1 MARRDQLTSA
11 SPAGAARMH
20 FDVPTLF
27 SLMLIQS
34 LALALLL
41 PLLLGW
47 CDSVAAR
54 RAQLSAA
61 AQAAGWALLLLPP
74 EGLRLTSTIA
84 LGLLSVSVTLLWMAA
99 DRWLPGRLGRTVQYG
114 MPVLVM
120 VGYGAGWDNY
130 ALRLA
135 WSNGCIGLQML
146 ALGVCL
152 LQPVKRGPFG
162 NLRWRLLF
170 TLSLGLLALLNLAR
184 GYLAA
189 FDTAHLPSFDAQHP
203 LNMAFAVMANVCV
216 LAAAIAI
223 LVAWRGESEAEL
235 RRLTQIDTAT
245 GLANRRAFQQRSVDM
260 ISMARRYSEPL
271 MLLVMDLDGCK
282 AINTTHGEDKGDQA
296 IALFGRCLDEQKRLG
311 DVVARIDGQRF
322 AVMMARS
329 DLVGPPALDRR
340 VREALLELAP
350 RELGFTLGY
359 SAGWAK
365 LRNGDR
371 NIEDLLHRAEAA
383 LYAAKRQGKGRLCAE
398 PGLEAEL
405 SVAATA

>member
-84 LGLLSVSVTLLWMAA
+84 LALLSVSVTLLWMAA

-146 ALGVCL
+146 ALGACL

-170 TLSLGLLALLNLAR
+170 TVSLSLLALLNLAR

-235 RRLTQIDTAT
+235 RRLTQVDTAT

-383 LYAAKRQGKGRLCAE
+383 LYAAKRQGKSRLCAE

>member
-1 MARRDQLTSA
+1 MR
-11 SPAGAARMH
+11 

-34 LALALLL
+34 LSLAVLL

-47 CDSVAAR
+47 CDSLAAR
-54 RAQLSAA
+54 RAQLSAF

-74 EGLRLTSTIA
+74 DGTRPTSILA
-84 LGLLSVSVTLLWMAA
+84 LGLLSVSVSLLWMAA
-99 DRWLPGRLGRTVQYG
+99 DQWLPGRTGRWIQRA

-146 ALGVCL
+146 ALCVSL
-152 LQPVKRGPFG
+152 MQPVKRGPVG
-162 NLRWRLLF
+162 NLRWRLL
-170 TLSLGLLALLNLAR
+170 LSASMGLLALLNLAR
-184 GYLAA
+184 AYLAG
-189 FDTAHLPSFDAQHP
+189 FDTAHLPSFDADHP
-203 LNMAFAVMANVCV
+203 LNMGFAVMANICV

-235 RRLTQIDTAT
+235 RRLSQVDAAT
-245 GLANRRAFQQRSVDM
+245 GLSNRRAFQQRSVDM
-260 ISMARRYSEPL
+260 ISMARRYNEPL

-282 AINTTHGEDKGDQA
+282 AINATHGEAKGDQA
-296 IALFGRCLDEQKRLG
+296 IALFARCLDEQKRLG

-322 AVMMARS
+322 AVLMARS

-340 VREALLELAP
+340 QRDALLEQAP

-365 LRNGDR
+365 LRGGDR
-371 NIEDLLHRAEAA
+371 NIDDLLRRAEAA
-383 LYAAKRQGKGRLCAE
+383 LYAAKGQGKGRLCAE

-405 SVAATA
+405 SVAVPA

>member
-1 MARRDQLTSA
+1 MR
-11 SPAGAARMH
+11 

-27 SLMLIQS
+27 SLMLILS

-47 CDSVAAR
+47 GDSQGAR
-54 RAQLSAA
+54 RAQLCAA

-74 EGLRLTSTIA
+74 EGMRLTSTVA
-84 LGLLSVSVTLLWMAA
+84 LGLLSGSVSLLWLAA
-99 DRWLPGRLGRTVQYG
+99 DQWVPGRFGRWIHLG

-120 VGYGAGWDNY
+120 VGYGVGWDNY
-130 ALRLA
+130 GLRLA

-146 ALGVCL
+146 ALCASL
-152 LQPVKRGPFG
+152 LQPVKRGPSG
-162 NLRWRLLF
+162 NLRWRLL
-170 TLSLGLLALLNLAR
+170 LVVSMGLLALLNLAR
-184 GYLAA
+184 AYLAG
-189 FDTAHLPSFDAQHP
+189 FDTAHLPRFDAPHP
-203 LNMAFAVMANVCV
+203 LNMGFAVMANICV
-216 LAAAIAI
+216 LTAAIAV
-223 LVAWRGESEAEL
+223 LVAWRGETEAEL
-235 RRLTQIDTAT
+235 RRLTQLDAAT

-260 ISMARRYSEPL
+260 ISMARRYAEPL
-271 MLLVMDLDGCK
+271 MLLVMDLDGAK
-282 AINTTHGEDKGDQA
+282 AINATHGELKGDQA
-296 IALFGRCLDEQKRLG
+296 ITLFGRCLDEQKRLG

-322 AVMMARS
+322 AVLMARS

-340 VREALLELAP
+340 LRDALLELAP

-405 SVAATA
+405 SVAATTV

>member
-1 MARRDQLTSA
+1 
-11 SPAGAARMH
+11 MH

-74 EGLRLTSTIA
+74 EGTRPTATIA
-84 LGLLSVSVTLLWMAA
+84 LGLLSGSITLLWLAA
-99 DRWLPGRLGRTVQYG
+99 DRWLPGRLGRIFQLG
-114 MPVLVM
+114 MPVLVV
-120 VGYGAGWDNY
+120 VGYGVGWDNY

-146 ALGVCL
+146 ALGASL
-152 LQPVKRGPFG
+152 MQPVKRGPAG
-162 NLRWRLLF
+162 SLRWRLLF
-170 TLSLGLLALLNLAR
+170 TVSLGVLALLNLAR
-184 GYLAA
+184 AYLAG
-189 FDTAHLPSFDAQHP
+189 FDTANLPRFDSPHP
-203 LNMAFAVMANVCV
+203 LNMAFAVMANICV
-216 LAAAIAI
+216 LTAAIAI

-235 RRLTQIDTAT
+235 RRLTQIDAAT

-260 ISMARRYSEPL
+260 ISMARRYREPL

-282 AINTTHGEDKGDQA
+282 SINATHGEAKGDQA

-311 DVVARIDGQRF
+311 DVIARIDGQRF
-322 AVMMARS
+322 AVLMARS

-340 VREALLELAP
+340 MREALLELAP
-350 RELGFTLGY
+350 RELGFALNY

-383 LYAAKRQGKGRLCAE
+383 LYAAKRQGRARLCAE

-405 SVAATA
+405 SVAVPA